1 MSVLEALSAGLPIL
15 VSGNSDFGDAMRSV
29 PSGKSSVV
37 DSEDPRVWAETIA
50 VVRNKKRPECL
61 KEIERLRTS
70 YEEQFSWKKQCD
82 LLVDKMWDK
91 VDGAGM
97 LMIFLFLSVDLSFV
111 VVSQIYPVIDV
122 NTSCISK

>member
-1 MSVLEALSAGLPIL
+1 MFVLEALSAGLPIL

-37 DSEDPRVWAETIA
+37 DSEDPKVWAETIA

-61 KEIERLRTS
+61 K
-70 YEEQFSWKKQCD
+70 FDQCD